1 MRLIEILGGYRIPV
15 SNEENDL
22 INKIKQDGS
31 LLFDDLTDRE
41 KQLSYDLYR
50 RNVVKISDETN
61 MISLNKMPPLEDID
75 W

>member
-22 INKIKQDGS
+22 INKVKQDGS